1 MATSGIT
8 FSGFN
13 DIDFNVVLNAIMD
26 QESQPLTALQ
36 SRQSEL
42 KKIDTNYTT
51 LVSKLGTLRS
61 NAAAL
66 SSPTTFARYSASSSD
81 TAAVTA
87 AGSTGAVPGRYE
99 IVVNELARGQVTV
112 SASTA
117 SDLDTTAIAT
127 GGTLTIGSQ
136 VVTLS
141 GATTLQGLA
150 ALINADSDGP
160 ATASI
165 VQTSPGTYRLAL
177 SSKETGAAN
186 AFTIQNQLTGATLA
200 FTDTDNDNI
209 SGDSAADN
217 AVSASDASALINN
230 IPVTSTTNTLSSAV
244 PGVSVTL
251 LEKNPAKTVVV
262 SVTRD
267 DGDLADRVD
276 AFVAAY
282 NDIVKFAG
290 EQARAAA
297 TGTAGTLGRE
307 TLLRTLK
314 TQLRDTLA
322 GAHGGGTLTHLAEVG
337 LGFNQTGQLTFD
349 RAALSTAVAANPSA
363 VQSLFTNPSTGAFKA
378 VNDLVDAYVTSGGF
392 VRSARTR
399 VSDQL
404 TRLST
409 RIDDMTARLAV
420 RRRTLQ
426 AQFIAADRAMT
437 TLKGQQSALSSFAK
451 DINTP
456 LK

>member
-36 SRQSEL
+36 SRQNEL
-42 KKIDTNYTT
+42 KKIDSNYTT
-51 LVSKLGTLRS
+51 LASKLGTLQS
-61 NAAAL
+61 KATAL
-66 SSPTTFARYSASSSD
+66 SNSDTLIRYTAAPSDTNALTASASTS
-81 TAAVTA
+81 AVA
-87 AGSTGAVPGRYE
+87 GRYE
-99 IVVNELARGQVTV
+99 VVVNELARAQVTV
-112 SASTA
+112 SSSSAA
-117 SDLDTTAIAT
+117 DANTTAIAG
-127 GGTLTIGSQ
+127 GGTITIGSQ

-150 ALINADSDGP
+150 DLINADVNGP

-165 VQTSPGTYRLAL
+165 VQTAPGAYRLAL
-177 SSKETGAAN
+177 SSKDTGAAN
-186 AFTIQNQLTGATLA
+186 AFTIANQLTGATLA

-230 IPVTSTTNTLSSAV
+230 IPVTSTTNTLTDAV
-244 PGVSVTL
+244 PGVTLTL
-251 LEKNPAKTVVV
+251 LEKNPAKTVLV
-262 SVTRD
+262 SVSRNDTEL
-267 DGDLADRVD
+267 GDRVE

-282 NDIVKFAG
+282 NELLKFATD
-290 EQARAAA
+290 QAKAAS
-297 TGTAGTLGRE
+297 TGTTGTLGRDA
-307 TLLRTLK
+307 LLRTLRS
-314 TQLRDTLA
+314 QLRDTLA
-322 GAHGGGTLTHLAEVG
+322 GGHGAAAFRHLAEIGVG
-337 LGFNQTGQLTFD
+337 FSQTGELTLD
-349 RAALSTAVAANPSA
+349 RESLNRALTSNPTAVR
-363 VQSLFTNPSTGAFKA
+363 SLFTNSSTGVFKA
-378 VNDLVDAYVTSGGF
+378 VNNLVDSYITSGGF
-392 VRSARTR
+392 VPSARTR

-404 TRLST
+404 TRLAT

-451 DINTP
+451 NIDTP
-456 LK
+456 L